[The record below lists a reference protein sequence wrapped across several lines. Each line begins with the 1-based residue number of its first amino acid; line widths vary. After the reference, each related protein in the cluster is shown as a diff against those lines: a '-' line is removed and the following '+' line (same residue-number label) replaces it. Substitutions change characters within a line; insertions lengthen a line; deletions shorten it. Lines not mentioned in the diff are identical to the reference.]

1 MQEFRSCKIRIEA
14 TNKQRTMFNRHAGCA
29 RYAYNWAIEIQQKVY
44 LEAGE
49 RVSGYDLN
57 KMFVRLEKSKHLWLN
72 EVSKC
77 CTQKA
82 ILNFDVA
89 LKRFFSLRKNGENK
103 TGKLQGLPQ
112 KKKKFVR
119 DSFYLERD
127 GILFFQVNGTR
138 VKLPKIGWV
147 KCSEKLPEGIQ
158 IKNCVIR
165 RVADEWFISFKQE
178 FTPIKHENQVR
189 VGVDLGIKKLATCSN
204 GVVFESPR
212 KYKLLQKRLARAQRS
227 LSRKYEVYKKTKVI
241 SANYRKQKLVIS
253 KFHATIANHRADGL
267 HKATSYLTRNF
278 GTIVIEDLNVSGM
291 LKNGNLAKHI
301 ANGSFYEFRR
311 QLEYK
316 ARWYGAEIVVADRF
330 FASSK
335 ICSGCGEKKKDLKLS
350 DRIWTCEVCDKTHDR
365 DTNAAINL
373 ENYPKFF
380 KEKDASSFGVKA
392 CGAWSSADFSVQPRE
407 KILRGKGSKKQTL
420 NPRE

>member
-189 VGVDLGIKKLATCSN
+189 VGLDLGIKKLATCSN
-204 GVVFESPR
+204 GVVFESPK
-212 KYKLLQKRLARAQRS
+212 KYKFLQKRLARAQRS
-227 LSRKYEVYKKTKVI
+227 LSRKYEVYKKTKVV
-241 SANYRKQKLVIS
+241 SSNYRKQKVKIS
-253 KFHATIANHRADGL
+253 KLHATIANHRADGL
-267 HKATSYLTRNF
+267 HKATSYLAKNF

-335 ICSGCGEKKKDLKLS
+335 ICSDCGEKKRDLKLS
-350 DRIWTCEVCDKTHDR
+350 DRIWTCETCKKTHDR

-373 ENYPKFF
+373 ENYPNFF

-392 CGAWSSADFSVQPRE
+392 CGARSSADFSVQPRE

-420 NPRE
+420 GLRE

>member
-1 MQEFRSCKIRIEA
+1 MQEFRSYKIRIEA
-14 TNKQRTMFNRHAGCA
+14 TNKQRTMFHRHAGCA

-44 LEAGE
+44 VEIGE
-49 RVSGYDLN
+49 REGSVQLN

-77 CTQKA
+77 CTQQA
-82 ILNFDVA
+82 IRNFDVA
-89 LKRFFSLRKNGENK
+89 MNRFFSLRKKGENK

-119 DSFYLERD
+119 DSFYLEHD
-127 GILFFQVNGTR
+127 GTKPFQVNGTR

-158 IKNCVIR
+158 IKNCVISR
-165 RVADEWFISFKQE
+165 RSDEWFISFREE
-178 FTPIKHENQVR
+178 FTPTKHENQVR

-253 KFHATIANHRADGL
+253 KLHATIANHRADGL
-267 HKATSYLTRNF
+267 HKATSYLAKNF

-291 LKNGNLAKHI
+291 LKNKNLARHI

-316 ARWYGAEIVVADRF
+316 ARWYGAELVIADRF

-350 DRIWTCEVCDKTHDR
+350 DRIWTCETCGKTLDR

-392 CGAWSSADFSVQPRE
+392 CGAGSSADFSVQPRE

-420 NPRE
+420 GLRE